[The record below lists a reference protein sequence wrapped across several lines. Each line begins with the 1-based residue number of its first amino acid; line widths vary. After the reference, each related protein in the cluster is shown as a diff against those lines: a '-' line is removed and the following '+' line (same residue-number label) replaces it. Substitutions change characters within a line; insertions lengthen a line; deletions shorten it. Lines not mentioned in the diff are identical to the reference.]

1 METLLLLIALAAP
14 IISTKQHE
22 GRAHLHFKER
32 RRQTNSPVDG
42 LGTLAT
48 PAPAAAVTT
57 TPSITTTIS
66 SYVFPT
72 TVIQEPVAT
81 VCPDAPASSAI
92 FSILPISSL
101 APTVGSK
108 TTQGS
113 ITNSSMYFPIRV
125 NATALLPNGSTTVFL
140 STSTTSV
147 LPTTSL
153 AIPAIE
159 SSGAETARIVLDK
172 NGCQTVYSTKTTTWC
187 STTVQPAGMLP
198 VSITDCDQY
207 VTFSSQK
214 LYGCSTTSGAC
225 SLSLSAP
232 LDTNESVVFY
242 AAHWYD
248 LIQGPIP
255 NIVEVQD
262 CASIG
267 WNCITS
273 SESWD
278 VVTTTIAS
286 IGTSVA
292 SFAGPAVVTSGTY
305 TVTTTL
311 SFKSTV
317 TTTTLIT
324 SSAISRHRLRGGT
337 IAITSEQTVTVLVT
351 VPTTRT
357 FSLDSLT
364 RTTITIRQT
373 STVEVTETRTRPL
386 SSGLPNATGLA
397 V

>member
-1 METLLLLIALAAP
+1 MEALLLLIALAMP

-22 GRAHLHFKER
+22 GRAHSHFKER
-32 RRQTNSPVDG
+32 RQQPNSPVEG
-42 LGTLAT
+42 LGVLATLA
-48 PAPAAAVTT
+48 PAPAVTT
-57 TPSITTTIS
+57 TPSIKATMS

-72 TVIQEPVAT
+72 MVIQEPIAT
-81 VCPDAPASSAI
+81 VCPDTPASSAI

-101 APTVGSK
+101 ASTVGSN
-108 TTQGS
+108 TTQGL
-113 ITNSSMYFPIRV
+113 ITNSSMYLPIRV
-125 NATALLPNGSTTVFL
+125 NATALLPNGSTTIFL
-140 STSTTSV
+140 STSTTRV

-153 AIPAIE
+153 AIPAID
-159 SSGAETARIVLDK
+159 SGGAETARIVLDK
-172 NGCQTVYSTKTTTWC
+172 NGCQTVYSAKTTTWC

-198 VSITDCDQY
+198 VPITDCNQY
-207 VTFSSQK
+207 VTFSSQN
-214 LYGCSTTSGAC
+214 LDGCSTTSSSG
-225 SLSLSAP
+225 SLSLFAP
-232 LDTNESVVFY
+232 PDMNEPVVFY

-248 LIQGPIP
+248 LMKGPIP
-255 NIVEVQD
+255 NIVEVQN
-262 CASIG
+262 CASTG

-273 SESWD
+273 SESWA
-278 VVTTTIAS
+278 VVTTTTTRT
-286 IGTSVA
+286 GTSVA
-292 SFAGPAVVTSGTY
+292 SFAGPAVITFGTY

-311 SFKSTV
+311 SFESTV

-337 IAITSEQTVTVLVT
+337 IATASEQTVTVLVT

-373 STVEVTETRTRPL
+373 STVEVTETRTRTL
-386 SSGLPNATGLA
+386 SSGLPNATGLP